1 MSKSLHFGK
10 LTLGVCYYPEHW
22 PEEFWAAD
30 IARMRKVGI
39 EIIRIAEF
47 AWSEFEPV
55 EGRFEGELFDRFME
69 TVAKTDMKVIFCTP
83 TATPPA
89 WLSENYPET
98 LNATKDGVLMQ
109 HGLRKNYNY
118 NSEVFRDK
126 TRAVVSH
133 VAGRYAGHPSII
145 GWQIDNEF
153 NWGVDEF
160 YAQADHEEFR
170 RYLKEKYGCLE
181 KLNEA
186 WGNVFWNQ
194 KFTAWEEIH
203 LERCNAKRMPN
214 PHMALDSKRF
224 FSWSAVRYCKLQHD
238 ILRSYLPKDAFITS
252 NGYFHHLDHNELVDK
267 GLDFLMHNSY
277 PGFAFFDKLCP
288 PEKSP
293 LLDRMSSFA
302 LTKVRGVSPVFG
314 VMEQQSGAGGWL
326 SEHSQP
332 APKPG
337 QMRLWTFQSIA
348 HGADFISYF
357 RWRTCTFG
365 TEMYWHGILDYDSRD
380 NRRLRETAQIH
391 QDMQKVQGIA
401 DGRYEARVGIV
412 HDYDNE
418 WDGELDIWHG
428 PLRTY
433 SERNWFV
440 ALQQMHVPFDYVNMK
455 YDQQRLCDYELLIY
469 PHATILADEDAQ
481 VLESYVK
488 AGGILVMGARSGY
501 KTANGHCRMQP
512 MPGPLSSLF
521 GITVEEFTY
530 LSYLEQDS
538 KAIWDGQTIEMAMFN
553 DIIELNSSDCSAL
566 AAYAGDYYAG
576 KPALTVNP
584 WGEGKAYYFGA
595 AFSVQAAKM
604 LLSKLGITETYR
616 EMITL
621 PESCEVAVRKSES
634 ERVMFVLNY
643 SAAEAEVQLQKP
655 LYELFTGTQICGPS
669 KIEPFGVMALR
680 LEALKK

>member
-1 MSKSLHFGK
+1 MSKALRFGK

-22 PEEFWAAD
+22 PESLWAED
-30 IARMRKVGI
+30 IARMRKAGI

-55 EGRFEGELFDRFME
+55 EGCFGGGLFDRFMDMI
-69 TVAKTDMKVIFCTP
+69 AKTDMKVIFCTP

-89 WLSENYPET
+89 WLSENYPEI
-98 LNATKDGVLMQ
+98 LNATKDGILLR
-109 HGLRKNYNY
+109 HGLRKNYSY

-126 TRAVVSH
+126 TRLIVSH
-133 VAGRYAGHPSII
+133 VAARYANHSSII
-145 GWQIDNEF
+145 GWQLDNEF

-170 RYLKEKYGCLE
+170 RYLKDQYGCLD

-194 KFTAWEEIH
+194 KFTDWKEVH
-203 LERCNAKRMPN
+203 LERCNAKRQPN
-214 PHMALDSKRF
+214 PHMALDAKRF
-224 FSWSAVRYCKLQHD
+224 FSWSAVRYGKLQHD
-238 ILRSYLPKDAFITS
+238 ILREYIPKSAFITS
-252 NGYFHHLDHNELVDK
+252 NGYFHHLDHNDLVDK
-267 GLDFLMHNSY
+267 SLDFLTHNCY

-288 PEKSP
+288 PEKTP

-337 QMRLWTFQSIA
+337 QMRLWTLQSIA

-380 NRRLRETAQIH
+380 NRRLRETAKIH
-391 QDMQKVQGIA
+391 QDMQKIQCIA
-401 DGRYEARVGIV
+401 NGRYEAKVGLL

-418 WDGELDIWHG
+418 WDGEVDIWHG
-428 PLRTY
+428 PLRSY

-440 ALQQMHVPFDYVNMK
+440 ALQQLHVPFDYVNMK
-455 YDQQRLCDYELLIY
+455 YDKESLANYELLIY
-469 PHATILADEDAQ
+469 PHGTILPEEDARA
-481 VLESYVK
+481 LEAYVK
-488 AGGILVMGARSGY
+488 NGGKLIMGARSGY
-501 KTANGHCRMQP
+501 KTTNGQCRMQP
-512 MPGPLSSLF
+512 MPGPLAELF
-521 GITVEEFTY
+521 GVTVEDFTY

-538 KAIWDGQTIEMAMFN
+538 KALWDGQAIEMALFN
-553 DIIELNSSDCSAL
+553 DILELVSSECRVL
-566 AAYAGDYYAG
+566 ATYAGDYYAG
-576 KPALTVNP
+576 KPALTVHP
-584 WGEGKAYYFGA
+584 WGGGEAYYFGA
-595 AFSVQAAKM
+595 AFSAQAAKM
-604 LLSKLGITETYR
+604 ILSKLDITETYR
-616 EMITL
+616 AFVAL
-621 PESCEVAVRKSES
+621 PESCEVAVRKSENG
-634 ERVMFVLNY
+634 RVMFVLNY
-643 SAAEAEVQLQKP
+643 TNEQAEIQLHTP
-655 LYELFTGTQICGPS
+655 LQELFSGNCLSGPAVLP
-669 KIEPFGVMALR
+669 PFGVMALR
-680 LEALKK
+680 LE